1 MVVPDIPMEMVADT
15 VLPSLPV
22 DVMVAA
28 VDMDL
33 IHDVAQLISSNH
45 EVTTISAISRSV
57 MGIAT
62 DHSMDTT
69 KADSACEAVV

>member
-1 MVVPDIPMEMVADT
+1 MEIVGDSI
-15 VLPSLPV
+15 LRLLPV

-28 VDMDL
+28 VDMGR

-57 MGIAT
+57 MGTAT
-62 DHSMDTT
+62 AHSIDTT